1 MKILSV
7 NIYGYGK
14 LIKEEYTTAQ
24 DFVQIFGENEA
35 GKSTMMSFI
44 HSVLFGFP
52 TKKEQEPRR
61 EPRMHNLYGGKL
73 VVQFE
78 DEEGPVEIER
88 IKGKVQGDVKIYFKD
103 GSTRGEE
110 WLHKKLNYIDKRTYR
125 SIFSFDV
132 LGLQD
137 IHKNMTEDKLQEY
150 LLRAGALGSHEYDEM
165 LSTIDKELKSLY
177 KRNGINPVINQELEE
192 LNDLNDKI
200 RDLEK
205 HEDSYKN
212 LVNEQIKTLENLNAK
227 KHALNQLDM
236 VRKQK
241 MKEVMYHKDIKD
253 WKQLES
259 KLNIEPVNFP
269 ERGIERYESLRNH
282 VKQSAKDIG
291 LRQEKLKSL
300 IDEIQHIE
308 LPDKSVMAYLD
319 ELQKEEPE
327 IKQQNLEVVRLSNSI
342 SNLESDI
349 NNLQSD
355 IGWTEEHLDVDD
367 SNIVRETVQSLL
379 SKYDEIMLEEQYLI
393 REIDHLSSDIKQL
406 DLDIETS
413 EENQIDDT
421 RMVKKRELLDKEF
434 ELVEKKRM
442 YQLIEKDYEREKKER
457 DRVKNWQA
465 ALIITISIVAIIIGV
480 TFIVNN
486 NFLYG
491 GLSFAIGAAALF
503 ILVITNNREIDSL
516 KTDYQE
522 EVETLQN
529 DIAQLKNDY
538 DIAFDI
544 EDAKDGR
551 QELKALKA
559 KRNSFRVKLGDL
571 NETLSVNE
579 ANQDHLNTQLLDV
592 KKDLKVNPDIESKY
606 IVDAIFT
613 IRDIKK
619 KRRQIEKES
628 EELASINSNLE
639 AFDQRVSEEVSNL
652 GISYSKNRVFHEA
665 GQLASKLS
673 SDESK
678 YYRLREQADL
688 LENEI
693 AVLEEKNSTSQKE
706 LNELLDYVDADDEEE
721 YYYYARKF
729 DEYRADVN
737 RFKVLSEKLDEEH
750 FDYDLRNE
758 LSSRLLADLKEDEDQ
773 INQQIEVVNQEVQKE
788 QQTLVE
794 LNNDIKVLEGDGKL
808 SELNHLYG
816 MQKSVVQ
823 SLSKEYMSLTYIK
836 ILIETHIKAIKDER
850 LPIVIEEARETFE
863 FVTKGR
869 YINVIYNEEGIF
881 VKHKNG
887 QVFHPLE
894 LSQST
899 KEMLYISL
907 RLSLI
912 RALKGYY
919 QLPIII
925 DDAFVH
931 FDSERT
937 RTILDYFRTKTNDQ
951 VLYFTCN
958 LNTSIPS
965 SQTIKLKEKTK

>member
-14 LIKEEYTTAQ
+14 IIKQEFNTNQ

-52 TKKEQEPRR
+52 TKKEAEPRR

-73 VVQFE
+73 TVQFK
-78 DEEGPVEIER
+78 DEPEPVEIER
-88 IKGKVQGDVKIYFKD
+88 LKGKVQGDVKIYFKD
-103 GSTRGEE
+103 GTTKGEE
-110 WLHKKLNYIDKRTYR
+110 WLTKKMNYIDKRTYR

-165 LSTIDKELKSLY
+165 LSAIDKELKTLY
-177 KRNGINPVINQELEE
+177 KRNGINPVINTELQD
-192 LNDLNDKI
+192 LNDLSDKI
-200 RDLEK
+200 RDFEK
-205 HEDSYKN
+205 HEDDYKTLIN
-212 LVNEQIKTLENLNAK
+212 DQVKTLESLNAK
-227 KHALNQLDM
+227 KHALHQM
-236 VRKQK
+236 EMIRKQK

-269 ERGIERYESLRNH
+269 ERGIERYESLYNH
-282 VKQSAKDIG
+282 VKQSARDIG

-300 IDEIQHIE
+300 IAEIQHVR
-308 LPDKSVMAYLD
+308 LPDKTMVSYL
-319 ELQKEEPE
+319 EALQKEEPE
-327 IKQQNLEVVRLSNSI
+327 IKQQNMEAVRLMNSTA
-342 SNLESDI
+342 NLENEI
-349 NNLQSD
+349 MNLQKD
-355 IGWTEEHLDVDD
+355 IGWQEEHPDVDD
-367 SNIVRETVQSLL
+367 SNIVRESVQSLL

-393 REIDHLSSDIKQL
+393 REIDHLRADIKQL
-406 DLDIETS
+406 DAEIEES
-413 EENQIDDT
+413 EKNQIDDT
-421 RMVKKRELLDKEF
+421 RMKKKREVLDREF

-442 YQLIEKDYEREKKER
+442 YQLIEKDYEREKRER

-465 ALIITISIVAIIIGV
+465 ALIITISVIAIAIGV
-480 TFIVNN
+480 MFIINSSY
-486 NFLYG
+486 LYG
-491 GLSFAIGAAALF
+491 GLGLAVGAAALF
-503 ILVITNNREIDSL
+503 ILVITNNREQDTL
-516 KTDYQE
+516 KTDYQQ
-522 EVETLQN
+522 EVDTLQD
-529 DIAQLKNDY
+529 DINTLKEEYNID
-538 DIAFDI
+538 FDI
-544 EDAKDGR
+544 DDAKDLR
-551 QELKALKA
+551 QELKSLRA
-559 KRNSFRVKLGDL
+559 KRNSFSVKLDDL
-571 NETLSVNE
+571 KETLSVNE
-579 ANQDHLNTQLLDV
+579 ANQDHLNIQLAEV
-592 KKDLKVNPDIESKY
+592 KQKLKVNPDLDDKY
-606 IVDAIFT
+606 IVDAIYT
-613 IRDIKK
+613 IRQIKQ
-619 KRRQIEKES
+619 KRHQINREQQ
-628 EELASINSNLE
+628 ELDNITQRLND
-639 AFDQRVSEEVSNL
+639 FDARVSEEVSAF
-652 GISYSKNRVFHEA
+652 GIHYNKTSIFHEA
-665 GQLASKLS
+665 GQLAAKLQK
-673 SDESK
+673 DESM

-693 AVLEEKNSTSQKE
+693 TVLEERNASSQRE
-706 LNELLDYVDADDEEE
+706 LNQLLDYVDADDEEE
-721 YYYYARKF
+721 YYYYARKHS
-729 DEYRADVN
+729 EYIENVN
-737 RFKVLSEKLDEEH
+737 SFKELSDKLDEEH

-758 LSSRLLADLKEDEDQ
+758 LSGRLLADLKADEDNISDQLDNLNEQ
-773 INQQIEVVNQEVQKE
+773 IQLE
-788 QQTLVE
+788 QQSLVE
-794 LNNDIKVLEGDGKL
+794 INNEIKLLESDGKL

-816 MQKSVVQ
+816 MRKGVVQ
-823 SLSKEYMSLTYIK
+823 SLAEEYMSLTYIR

-869 YINVIYNEEGIF
+869 YINVIYSDEGIF

-937 RTILDYFRTKTNDQ
+937 RTILDYFRSKSDDQ

-965 SQTIKLKEKTK
+965 AQTIKLKEKTK